1 VAGRG
6 LGAAV
11 VRFAA
16 LLRAQALPVTVIQ
29 VLDAVRALDHLD
41 ITDRGELYLGLRTVF
56 VSRPEEQ
63 PAFDRC
69 FDEFWRVGGADDAGI
84 PGLVTPGASADAD
97 PGVAVPGGEQKREA
111 LALDTWGDEDD
122 GEESGDEPLGVPAVS
137 DHESLVGQDFATFSP
152 DQLDEV
158 LRLTVLIARRLAR
171 RISRR
176 RRPVRRRGRV
186 DLRRT
191 LRANLTRAD
200 LIDLRYRA
208 RKPKKTKL
216 VLLCDVSGSMD
227 LYSRFLVQFLFAIQS
242 VFRRVETFTFSTRLT
257 RITDHLRARS
267 YRQVLRRLAEVRD
280 WSGGTRIGES
290 LAEFNREYGR
300 IIDRRTIVIILSD
313 GWDTGD
319 PEALATEMLRI
330 KRRAARVIW
339 LNPLLGNPSYE
350 PLTRGMAAA
359 LPLVDHFAP
368 AHNLAS
374 LRDLAQRLSI

>member
-1 VAGRG
+1 VAARA

-11 VRFAA
+11 TRFAA
-16 LLRAQALPVTVIQ
+16 LLRAQALPVTLIQ

-41 ITDRGELYLGLRTVF
+41 ITDRGEFYLGLRTVF
-56 VSRPEEQ
+56 VSRPEEL

-69 FDEFWRVGGADDAGI
+69 FDRFWRVGGEAEPDI
-84 PGLVTPGASADAD
+84 PGLLTSGAAADAEQDLGLPGA
-97 PGVAVPGGEQKREA
+97 GQKREA
-111 LALDTWGDEDD
+111 LALETWGEEEEGDEQ
-122 GEESGDEPLGVPAVS
+122 GEPLGVPAVS
-137 DHESLVGQDFATFSP
+137 DRESLVGQDFATFAP

-200 LIDLRYRA
+200 LIDLRFRA

-227 LYSRFLVQFLFAIQS
+227 LYSRFLLQFLFAVQS

-267 YRQVLRRLAEVRD
+267 YRQVLRRL
-280 WSGGTRIGES
+280 GPQG
-290 LAEFNREYGR
+290 
-300 IIDRRTIVIILSD
+300 
-313 GWDTGD
+313 
-319 PEALATEMLRI
+319 
-330 KRRAARVIW
+330 
-339 LNPLLGNPSYE
+339 
-350 PLTRGMAAA
+350 
-359 LPLVDHFAP
+359 
-368 AHNLAS
+368 
-374 LRDLAQRLSI
+374 

>member
-1 VAGRG
+1 VAPRA

-11 VRFAA
+11 TRFASR
-16 LLRAQALPVTVIQ
+16 LRAQALPVTLVQ

-41 ITDRGELYLGLRTVF
+41 IADRHELYLGLRTVF
-56 VSRPEEQ
+56 VSRPEEL

-69 FDEFWRVGGADDAGI
+69 FEQFWRLDAPSDGAAE
-84 PGLVTPGASADAD
+84 GLPLPGASGDAD
-97 PGVAVPGGEQKREA
+97 ELAVPGGGAQQRESVA
-111 LALDTWGDEDD
+111 LETWGEDEADDD
-122 GEESGDEPLGVPAVS
+122 GEPLGVPAMS
-137 DHESLVGQDFATFSP
+137 EQESLTGQDFATFSA

-158 LRLTVLIARRLAR
+158 LRLTIQIARRLAR

-176 RRPVRRRGRV
+176 RRPVRRRGKV

-208 RKPKKTKL
+208 RKRKKTKL

-227 LYSRFLVQFLFAIQS
+227 LYSRFLLQFLFAIQT
-242 VFRRVETFTFSTRLT
+242 VFRQVETFTFSTRLT
-257 RITDHLRARS
+257 RITPHLKARS
-267 YRQVLRRLAEVRD
+267 YRQVLRRLGEVRD
-280 WSGGTRIGES
+280 WSGGTRIGDS
-290 LAEFNREYGR
+290 LAEFNRDWGR
-300 IIDRRTIVIILSD
+300 IVDRRTIVIVLSD

-319 PEALATEMLRI
+319 PEVLATELLRI
-330 KRRAARVIW
+330 RRRAARLIW

-374 LRDLAQRLSI
+374 LRDLAQQLSL

>member
-1 VAGRG
+1 VPPRA
-6 LGAAV
+6 LGTAV
-11 VRFAA
+11 TRFASR
-16 LLRAQALPVTVIQ
+16 LRAQALPVTLVQ

-41 ITDRGELYLGLRTVF
+41 IADRHELYLGLRTVF
-56 VSRPEEQ
+56 VSRPEEL
-63 PAFDRC
+63 PAFDRV
-69 FDEFWRVGGADDAGI
+69 FEQFWRLRGPADEAAEGLPIPAGGGEAED
-84 PGLVTPGASADAD
+84 L
-97 PGVAVPGGEQKREA
+97 AVPGGGAQQRETVA
-111 LALDTWGDEDD
+111 LETWGDDDADDD
-122 GEESGDEPLGVPAVS
+122 GEPLGVPAMS
-137 DHESLVGQDFATFSP
+137 EQESLTGQDFATFSA

-158 LRLTVLIARRLAR
+158 LRLTIQIARRLAR

-191 LRANLTRAD
+191 LRANLMRAD
-200 LIDLRYRA
+200 LIDLRFRA
-208 RKPKKTKL
+208 RKRKKTKL

-227 LYSRFLVQFLFAIQS
+227 LYSRFLLQFLFAIQT
-242 VFRRVETFTFSTRLT
+242 VFRQVETFTFSTRLT
-257 RITDHLRARS
+257 RITTHLRARS
-267 YRQVLRRLAEVRD
+267 YRQVLRRLGDVRD
-280 WSGGTRIGES
+280 WSGGTRIGDS
-290 LAEFNREYGR
+290 LAEFNREWGR
-300 IIDRRTIVIILSD
+300 IVDRRTIVIVLSD

-319 PEALATEMLRI
+319 PEVLSTELLRI

-374 LRDLAQRLSI
+374 LRDLAQQLTL